1 MFLLS
6 AYSCAAVEQDVYAV
20 CLTRFGLL
28 RMIFSCGVVRGL
40 ACHISQHPANS
51 VELSVLMVLR

>member
-28 RMIFSCGVVRGL
+28 RIIFSCGVVREVL
-40 ACHISQHPANS
+40 PAT
-51 VELSVLMVLR
+51 